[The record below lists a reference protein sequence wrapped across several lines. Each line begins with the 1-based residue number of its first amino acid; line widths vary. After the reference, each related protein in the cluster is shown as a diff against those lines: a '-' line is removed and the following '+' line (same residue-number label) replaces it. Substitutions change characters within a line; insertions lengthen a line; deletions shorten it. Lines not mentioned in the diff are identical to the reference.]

1 MKFNTLPAITWIALG
16 FAAVLV
22 TGIASVHHFQIPAD
36 RFMSPVFW
44 WMDLAG
50 LTVATGTWVNR
61 ALRRPAPILPDAAEL
76 SRLSAEQSQ
85 RIARELNHA

>member
-1 MKFNTLPAITWIALG
+1 MKQTSLPALAWIALG

-22 TGIASVHHFQIPAD
+22 VAIASVHHFGQPAD
-36 RFMSPVFW
+36 RFMSPIWW

-50 LTVATGTWVNR
+50 LAISTSVWVTR
-61 ALRRPAPILPDAAEL
+61 ALLRPVAPKADQAEFMKQCT
-76 SRLSAEQSQ
+76 AQSE